1 MFVMKFLLFCL
12 LVVCLTADAAVNVCF
27 NSTNGVLYFSTDCT
41 KDTNVAVTS
50 NSKPITFATSGRTGA
65 VPTAPYINASQLSG
79 QLNLSQVSIPASNL
93 FGSIAASRIAQN
105 GSLSTRV
112 LPQIPITRLPAN
124 LQSIPLGFN
133 GSFASLSQRP
143 TFFSR
148 DYNGLT
154 NKPEF

>member
-1 MFVMKFLLFCL
+1 MKFLLFCL
-12 LVVCLTADAAVNVCF
+12 LVVCLTADTSVKVCL
-27 NSTNGVLYFSTDCT
+27 NSTYGVLYFSTNCSES
-41 KDTNVAVTS
+41 NVAVAS
-50 NSKPITFATSGRTGA
+50 NTKVITFATSGRTGA
-65 VPTAPYINASQLSG
+65 APTAPYINASQLSG

-93 FGSIAASRIAQN
+93 FGSIAASRIEQN
-105 GSLSTRV
+105 GSLSTKV

-124 LQSIPLGFN
+124 LQSIALGFN

-148 DYNGLT
+148 DYNDLT